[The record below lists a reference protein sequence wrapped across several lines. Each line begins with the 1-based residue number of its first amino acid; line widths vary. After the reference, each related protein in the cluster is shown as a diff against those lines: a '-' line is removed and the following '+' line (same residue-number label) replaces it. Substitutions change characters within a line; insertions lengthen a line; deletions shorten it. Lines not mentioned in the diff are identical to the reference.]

1 MKNTQ
6 QDYSNQTRRSNMP
19 FEIISSDYNRRR
31 FNPGNPNEFE
41 FEIAAVATLTTEEN
55 AIAATVDDN
64 GIELKTT
71 AATISSAN
79 QKAFTNTHIF

>member
-1 MKNTQ
+1 MKNSQ
-6 QDYSNQTRRSNMP
+6 QDYSNPVRRSNMP
-19 FEIISSDYNRRR
+19 FEKISSDYNRRR

-41 FEIAAVATLTTEEN
+41 FEAAAAAPLTAEEN

-64 GIELKTT
+64 GIELRT
-71 AATISSAN
+71 AATASSAN

>member
-6 QDYSNQTRRSNMP
+6 QDYSNQLRRSNIP
-19 FEIISSDYNRRR
+19 FEKISSDYNRRR

-41 FEIAAVATLTTEEN
+41 FEIAAVAPLATEEN

-64 GIELKTT
+64 GIEFKTAT
-71 AATISSAN
+71 AASSAE

>member
-6 QDYSNQTRRSNMP
+6 QDYGNQVRRSNMP

-41 FEIAAVATLTTEEN
+41 FEPVAAVPLTTEEN
-55 AIAATVDDN
+55 AIAATADDN
-64 GIELKTT
+64 GIEFET
-71 AATISSAN
+71 AAANASSAK
-79 QKAFTNTHIF
+79 QKAFSNTPIF